1 MVLARWLKTGNYPPR
16 KVVYSPRMIT
26 DESIQLVKDTAR
38 VEDVVGDY
46 VNLRR
51 RGQNLLGLCPFHGEK
66 TPSFNVNP
74 SRNIYKCFGCGEGGD
89 PIKFLMTL
97 EQLSYPDAIRKI
109 AARYNIKLE
118 EKEVSQE
125 VREERQEKEAL
136 ILVNEFARQWYEDQL
151 YNTDEGKSVGLSYFK
166 GRGFRRD
173 VMEKFGLGFAPNAR
187 DGLFKAATAA
197 GYKTAQL
204 EQLGLVRNNK
214 DFFWDRVMFTIHNL
228 QGKPIAF
235 AGRILKK
242 DVKAPKYVNSPESE
256 IYHKSDVLY
265 GLFQARQ
272 SVRKQ
277 DNVYMVEGYTD
288 VISLHQHGVEN
299 VVATSGT
306 SLTPGQ
312 ARLIKRQTEN
322 VTLLYDGDKAG
333 IKAALRGVDV
343 LLEAGLNVRVV
354 ILPDGEDP
362 DSYMQKVGFTAFEAY
377 LTSKRRDFLFFKA
390 DLLLE
395 EAGEDVAARSA
406 AIRSSIATL
415 ALVEDPLKRAGYLQ
429 QFTGRLG
436 LEESL
441 LVNLVNQAVAERRE
455 KAKKDLERE
464 ERRQERENRGG
475 GGRAVLPP
483 VRPRRAE
490 RADDDRWAGMEESG
504 AANPAGDDYAP
515 SWEGMDGEDAFAG
528 MQEPGFDGMEEVF
541 DMPPPMVD
549 GQVPDVSFRDPVAE
563 ALLYIG
569 HTFQEQDLA
578 RLLIVHG
585 AQPYDEEQNTSVAAY
600 LTANVADLLGDF
612 DSAKYKKVV
621 MVVTDYVRQHS
632 QAPTP
637 EWYLNHPEEDIRI
650 LATSSSATTYAMSP
664 NWQEKYKVYL
674 RQKHP
679 DENQKL
685 YADNFLRIFRME
697 KINRKC
703 KENIQK
709 IKELEKAGE
718 DAKLLLHLKLQMRL
732 DEMRKAL
739 AAELGTVVI

>member
-1 MVLARWLKTGNYPPR
+1 
-16 KVVYSPRMIT
+16 MIT

-51 RGQNLLGLCPFHGEK
+51 RGQNMIGLCPFHGEK

-118 EKEVSQE
+118 EKEISQE

-151 YNTDEGKSVGLSYFK
+151 YNTDEGKSIGLSYFK
-166 GRGFRRD
+166 GRGFRRE
-173 VMEKFGLGFAPNAR
+173 VMEKFGLGFAPNGR
-187 DGLFKAATAA
+187 VGLFKAATAS
-197 GYKTAQL
+197 GYKVAQL

-242 DVKAPKYVNSPESE
+242 DVKAPKYINSPESE

-265 GLFQARQ
+265 GLYQARQ

-277 DNVYMVEGYTD
+277 DNCYMVEGYTD

-312 ARLIKRQTEN
+312 ARLVKQQTEN

-362 DSYMQKVGFTAFEAY
+362 DSYMQQVGVTAFEEY

-395 EAGEDVAARSA
+395 EAGEDIAARSA

-441 LVNLVNQAVAERRE
+441 LINLVNQAVAERRE
-455 KAKKDLERE
+455 KAKKDQERE
-464 ERRQERENRGG
+464 ERRQEREGRGG
-475 GGRAVLPP
+475 GRQTQLPP
-483 VRPRRAE
+483 VSPQRQSRRNE
-490 RADDDRWAGMEESG
+490 VADDDRWAGMEGNGPAAATGSSSSAG
-504 AANPAGDDYAP
+504 APPPTSEDYTP

-528 MQEPGFDGMEEVF
+528 MQEPGFEGMDEVF
-541 DMPPPMVD
+541 DLPPSMAE
-549 GQVPDVSFRDPVAE
+549 GYVPEVSLRDPVAE
-563 ALLYIG
+563 ALLYVG
-569 HTFQEQDLA
+569 HTFQEQDLT

-585 AQPYDEEQNTSVAAY
+585 AKPYDDESNRSVAAY
-600 LTANVADLLGDF
+600 LTANVADILGDF
-612 DSAKYKKVV
+612 DNAQYKKVV
-621 MVVTDYVRQHS
+621 TMVTDYVSQHGQGPS
-632 QAPTP
+632 P
-637 EWYLNHPEEDIRI
+637 EWYLNHPEESIRI
-650 LATSSSATTYAMSP
+650 LATSSTATDYTMSP
-664 NWQEKYKVYL
+664 NWEEKYKVYL

-685 YADNFLRIFRME
+685 YADTFLRVFRRFKVE
-697 KINRKC
+697 R
-703 KENIQK
+703 K
-709 IKELEKAGE
+709 IKENMRQITELQKAGE
-718 DAKLLLHLKLQMRL
+718 YEKLVMHVKLNDKLIQ
-732 DEMRKAL
+732 MRKAL

>member
-1 MVLARWLKTGNYPPR
+1 
-16 KVVYSPRMIT
+16 MIT

-46 VNLRR
+46 VNLKR
-51 RGQNLLGLCPFHGEK
+51 RGQNMIGLCPFHGEK

-97 EQLSYPDAIRKI
+97 EQLTYPDAIRRI
-109 AARYNIKLE
+109 AAKYNIKLE
-118 EKEVSQE
+118 EKQVSQE

-136 ILVNEFARQWYEDQL
+136 ILVNEFAQKWYEDQL
-151 YNTDEGKSVGLSYFK
+151 YNTDEGKSIGLSYFK

-173 VMEKFGLGFAPNAR
+173 VMEKFGLGFAPTGRNGLMNAALA
-187 DGLFKAATAA
+187 G
-197 GYKTAQL
+197 GYKEEQL
-204 EQLGLVRNNK
+204 EQLGLVRNKK

-265 GLFQARQ
+265 GLYQARQ

-288 VISLHQHGVEN
+288 VISLHQHGVHN

-306 SLTPGQ
+306 SLTSGQ
-312 ARLIKRQTEN
+312 AKLVKRQTEN

-343 LLEAGLNVRVV
+343 LLIEGLNVRVV

-362 DSYMQKVGFTAFEAY
+362 DSYMQKVGVTAFEEY

-395 EAGEDVAARSA
+395 EAGDDVAARSA

-441 LVNLVNQAVAERRE
+441 LINLVNQAVAERRE
-455 KAKKDLERE
+455 KVKKD
-464 ERRQERENRGG
+464 QEREARRREREARPQVQGRGQ
-475 GGRAVLPP
+475 RKSLPP
-483 VRPRRAE
+483 VKPQRGNNNAPPPQQE
-490 RADDDRWAGMEESG
+490 DRWAGMQDPGFGEGVPPPSEPGS
-504 AANPAGDDYAP
+504 AP
-515 SWEGMDGEDAFAG
+515 PPSAMDAPDWGGMQDEGGWAG
-528 MQEPGFDGMEEVF
+528 MQEPGFDGMDEVF
-541 DMPPPMVD
+541 DMPPPSIG
-549 GQVPDVSFRDPVAE
+549 GQVPDVPFKDPVAE
-563 ALLYIG
+563 ALLLTG
-569 HTFQEQDLA
+569 HTFQEQDLV

-585 AQPYDEEQNTSVAAY
+585 SKPYDEETNVTVAGF
-600 LTANVADLLGDF
+600 LTANVADVLEDF
-612 DSAKYKKVV
+612 DNGQYRKAVV
-621 MVVTDYVRQHS
+621 LVTDYVGQHK
-632 QAPTP
+632 QGPAP
-637 EWYLNHPEEDIRI
+637 EWFLSHPEEYIRV
-650 LATSSSATTYAMSP
+650 LATAATATGYAMSP
-664 NWQEKYKVYL
+664 NWKDKYKVYL

-697 KINRKC
+697 KVDRKC
-703 KENIQK
+703 KENIKK
-709 IKELEKAGE
+709 IKEFEKNG
-718 DAKLLLHLKLQMRL
+718 DAKKVVLYMKLQMRL

>member
-1 MVLARWLKTGNYPPR
+1 
-16 KVVYSPRMIT
+16 MIT

-46 VNLRR
+46 VSLKR
-51 RGQNLLGLCPFHGEK
+51 RGQNMIGLCPFHGEK

-97 EQLSYPDAIRKI
+97 EQLTYPDAIRRI
-109 AARYNIKLE
+109 AAKYNIKLE

-136 ILVNEFARQWYEDQL
+136 ILVNEFAQKWYEDQL
-151 YNTDEGKSVGLSYFK
+151 YNTDEGKSIGLSYFK

-173 VMEKFGLGFAPNAR
+173 VMEKFGLGYAPTGRN
-187 DGLFKAATAA
+187 GLLNTAVAA
-197 GYKTAQL
+197 GYKEEQL
-204 EQLGLVRNNK
+204 EQLGLVRNRK

-256 IYHKSDVLY
+256 VYHKSDVLY
-265 GLFQARQ
+265 GLYQARQ
-272 SVRKQ
+272 AVRKQ

-288 VISLHQHGVEN
+288 VISLHQHGVHN

-306 SLTPGQ
+306 SLTSGQ
-312 ARLIKRQTEN
+312 ARLVKRQTEN

-343 LLEAGLNVRVV
+343 LLVEGLNVRVV

-362 DSYMQKVGFTAFEAY
+362 DSYMQKVGVTAFEEY

-395 EAGEDVAARSA
+395 EAGDDVAARSA

-441 LVNLVNQAVAERRE
+441 LINLVNQAVAERRE
-455 KAKKDLERE
+455 KAKKD
-464 ERRQERENRGG
+464 QEREARRREREARPQVQGKG
-475 GGRAVLPP
+475 QRQGLPP
-483 VRPRRAE
+483 VKPQRRDKNFPPPPE
-490 RADDDRWAGMEESG
+490 EDRW
-504 AANPAGDDYAP
+504 
-515 SWEGMDGEDAFAG
+515 AG
-528 MQEPGFDGMEEVF
+528 MQEPGSETNAPPPPSATDAPNWEGMSDDGWAGMQEPSFDGAGEVF
-541 DMPPPMVD
+541 DMPPPTIG
-549 GQVPDVSFRDPVAE
+549 GQVPDVPFKDPVAE
-563 ALLYIG
+563 ALLLTG
-569 HTFQEQDLA
+569 HTFQEQDLV
-578 RLLIVHG
+578 RLLIIHG
-585 AQPYDEEQNTSVAAY
+585 SKLYDEEKKQSVGAF
-600 LTANVADLLGDF
+600 LTANVADVLGDF
-612 DSAKYKKVV
+612 DNGQYRKAVAL
-621 MVVTDYVRQHS
+621 VTDYIGQHD
-632 QAPTP
+632 QAPAP
-637 EWYLNHPEEDIRI
+637 EWFLNHPEEYIRI
-650 LATSSSATTYAMSP
+650 LATSATATAYTMSP
-664 NWQEKYKVYL
+664 NWKDKYKVYL

-697 KINRKC
+697 KVDRKC
-703 KENIQK
+703 KENIKK
-709 IKELEKAGE
+709 IAALEKAG
-718 DAKLLLHLKLQMRL
+718 DNKKLDLHIKLQMRL

>member
-1 MVLARWLKTGNYPPR
+1 
-16 KVVYSPRMIT
+16 MIT

-46 VNLRR
+46 VNLKR
-51 RGQNLLGLCPFHGEK
+51 RGQNMIGLCPFHGEK

-97 EQLSYPDAIRKI
+97 EQLSYPDAIRRI
-109 AARYNIKLE
+109 AAKYNIKLE

-125 VREERQEKEAL
+125 VREERQVKEAL
-136 ILVNEFARQWYEDQL
+136 ILVNEFAQKWYEDQL
-151 YNTDEGKSVGLSYFK
+151 YNTDEGKSIGLSYFR
-166 GRGFRRD
+166 GRGFRRE
-173 VMEKFGLGFAPNAR
+173 VMEKFGLGFAPTGRN
-187 DGLFKAATAA
+187 GLLTAALAA
-197 GYKTAQL
+197 GYKEEQL
-204 EQLGLVRNNK
+204 EQLGLVRNRK

-256 IYHKSDVLY
+256 VYHKSDVLY
-265 GLFQARQ
+265 GLYQARQ
-272 SVRKQ
+272 SVRKL

-288 VISLHQHGVEN
+288 VISLHQHGVPN

-312 ARLIKRQTEN
+312 ARLVKRQTEN

-343 LLEAGLNVRVV
+343 LLEADLNVRVV

-362 DSYMQKVGFTAFEAY
+362 DSYMQKVGVTAFEEY

-395 EAGEDVAARSA
+395 EAGDDVAARSA

-415 ALVEDPLKRAGYLQ
+415 ALVQDPLKRAGYLQ

-441 LVNLVNQAVAERRE
+441 LINLVNQAVAERRE
-455 KAKKDLERE
+455 KAKKD
-464 ERRQERENRGG
+464 QEREAR
-475 GGRAVLPP
+475 RKEREA
-483 VRPRRAE
+483 RPRVQGKGNRSAPRRNAPPPPSVNDAPE
-490 RADDDRWAGMEESG
+490 WGGMEDSGWAGIQEPG
-504 AANPAGDDYAP
+504 GVADIPPPPDPADAP
-515 SWEGMDGEDAFAG
+515 SWEGMDESGWAG
-528 MQEPGFDGMEEVF
+528 MQEPGFEGMGEVF
-541 DMPPPMVD
+541 DMPPPVI
-549 GQVPDVSFRDPVAE
+549 GGHVPDVPFRDPVAD
-563 ALLYIG
+563 ALLLTG
-569 HTFQEQDLA
+569 HTFQEQDLV
-578 RLLIVHG
+578 RILIIHG
-585 AQPYDEEQNTSVAAY
+585 AKPYDEETNVSVAGF
-600 LTANVADLLGDF
+600 LTANVADILEDF
-612 DSAKYKKVV
+612 DNKQCKKVV
-621 MVVTDYVRQHS
+621 TLITDYVGQHKQGPS
-632 QAPTP
+632 P
-637 EWYLNHPEEDIRI
+637 EWFINHPEEFVRVM
-650 LATSSSATTYAMSP
+650 ATTATATPYTMSP
-664 NWQEKYKVYL
+664 NWKEKYKVYL

-697 KINRKC
+697 KVDRKC
-703 KENIQK
+703 KENIKK
-709 IKELEKAGE
+709 IKELEKNGDE
-718 DAKLLLHLKLQMRL
+718 RKLLLHLKLQIRL

>member
-1 MVLARWLKTGNYPPR
+1 
-16 KVVYSPRMIT
+16 MIT

-46 VNLRR
+46 VNLKR
-51 RGQNLLGLCPFHGEK
+51 RGQNMIGLCPFHGEK

-97 EQLSYPDAIRKI
+97 EQLSYPDAIRRI
-109 AARYNIKLE
+109 AAKYNIKLE
-118 EKEVSQE
+118 EKQVSQE

-136 ILVNEFARQWYEDQL
+136 ILVNEFAQKWYEDQL
-151 YNTDEGKSVGLSYFK
+151 YNTDEGKSIGLSYFK

-173 VMEKFGLGFAPNAR
+173 VMEKFGLGFAPTGRNGLLNA
-187 DGLFKAATAA
+187 AVAA
-197 GYKTAQL
+197 GYKEEQL
-204 EQLGLVRNNK
+204 EQLGLVRNRK

-265 GLFQARQ
+265 GLHQARQ

-288 VISLHQHGVEN
+288 VISLHQHGVHN

-312 ARLIKRQTEN
+312 AKLVKRQTEN

-343 LLEAGLNVRVV
+343 LLEADLNVRVV

-362 DSYMQKVGFTAFEAY
+362 DSYMQKVGVTAFEEY
-377 LTSKRRDFLFFKA
+377 LTEKRRDFLFFKA

-395 EAGEDVAARSA
+395 EAGDDVAARSA

-415 ALVEDPLKRAGYLQ
+415 ALVQDPLKRANYLQ

-441 LVNLVNQAVAERRE
+441 LINLVNQAVAERRE
-455 KAKKDLERE
+455 KVKKD
-464 ERRQERENRGG
+464 QEREARRKEREARTQVQGKGKRPGRRRDAPPPPSAQDAPEWGG
-475 GGRAVLPP
+475 MEEPG
-483 VRPRRAE
+483 
-490 RADDDRWAGMEESG
+490 WAGMQEPG
-504 AANPAGDDYAP
+504 AATDVPPPPSSGDSP
-515 SWEGMDGEDAFAG
+515 SWEGMGDDGGWAG
-528 MQEPGFDGMEEVF
+528 MQEPGFDGAGDVF

-549 GQVPDVSFRDPVAE
+549 GQVPDVPFSDPIAE
-563 ALLYIG
+563 ALLYTG
-569 HTFQEQDLA
+569 HTFQEKDLT
-578 RLLIVHG
+578 RLLIIHG
-585 AQPYDEEQNTSVAAY
+585 AKLYDEETNLTVAGF
-600 LTANVADLLGDF
+600 LTANVADVLEDF
-612 DSAKYKKVV
+612 DNEQYKKTVTLI
-621 MVVTDYVRQHS
+621 TDYVGQH
-632 QAPTP
+632 QEGPAP
-637 EWYLNHPEEDIRI
+637 EWFLNHPEEYIRI
-650 LATSSSATTYAMSP
+650 LATEATTTPYVMSP
-664 NWQEKYKVYL
+664 NWKDKYKVYL

-697 KINRKC
+697 KVDRKC
-703 KENIQK
+703 KENIKK
-709 IKELEKAGE
+709 IKEFEKAGE
-718 DAKLLLHLKLQMRL
+718 TKKVILYMKLQMRL
-732 DEMRKAL
+732 DEMRKNL

>member
-1 MVLARWLKTGNYPPR
+1 
-16 KVVYSPRMIT
+16 MIT

-51 RGQNLLGLCPFHGEK
+51 RGQNMIGLCPFHGEK

-118 EKEVSQE
+118 EKEISQE

-151 YNTDEGKSVGLSYFK
+151 YNTDEGKSIGLSYFK
-166 GRGFRRD
+166 GRGFRRE
-173 VMEKFGLGFAPNAR
+173 VMEKFGLGFAPNGR
-187 DGLFKAATAA
+187 VGLFKAATAS
-197 GYKTAQL
+197 GYKVAQL

-265 GLFQARQ
+265 GLYQARQ

-277 DNVYMVEGYTD
+277 DNCYMVEGYTD

-312 ARLIKRQTEN
+312 ARLVKQQTEN

-362 DSYMQKVGFTAFEAY
+362 DSYMQQVGVTAFEEY

-395 EAGEDVAARSA
+395 EAGEDIAARSA

-441 LVNLVNQAVAERRE
+441 LINLVNQAVAERRE
-455 KAKKDLERE
+455 KAKKDQERE
-464 ERRQERENRGG
+464 ERRQEREGRGG
-475 GGRAVLPP
+475 GRQTQLPP
-483 VRPRRAE
+483 VSPQRQSRRNE
-490 RADDDRWAGMEESG
+490 VADDDRWAGMEGNGPAAATGSSSSAG
-504 AANPAGDDYAP
+504 APPPTSEDYTP

-528 MQEPGFDGMEEVF
+528 MQEPGFEGMDEVF
-541 DMPPPMVD
+541 DLPPSMAE
-549 GQVPDVSFRDPVAE
+549 GYVPEVSLRDPVAE
-563 ALLYIG
+563 ALLYVG
-569 HTFQEQDLA
+569 HTFQEQDLT

-585 AQPYDEEQNTSVAAY
+585 AKPYDDESNRSVAAY
-600 LTANVADLLGDF
+600 LTANVADILGDF
-612 DSAKYKKVV
+612 DNAQYKKVV
-621 MVVTDYVRQHS
+621 TMVTDYVSQHGQGPS
-632 QAPTP
+632 P
-637 EWYLNHPEEDIRI
+637 EWYLNHPEESIRI
-650 LATSSSATTYAMSP
+650 LATSSTATDYTMSP
-664 NWQEKYKVYL
+664 NWEEKYKVYL

-685 YADNFLRIFRME
+685 YADTFLRVFRRFKVE
-697 KINRKC
+697 R
-703 KENIQK
+703 K
-709 IKELEKAGE
+709 IKENMRQITELQKAGE
-718 DAKLLLHLKLQMRL
+718 YEKLVMHVKLNDKLIQ
-732 DEMRKAL
+732 MRKAL

>member
-1 MVLARWLKTGNYPPR
+1 
-16 KVVYSPRMIT
+16 MIT

-51 RGQNLLGLCPFHGEK
+51 RGQNMIGLCPFHGEK

-151 YNTDEGKSVGLSYFK
+151 YNTDEGKSIGLSYFK
-166 GRGFRRD
+166 GRGFRRE
-173 VMEKFGLGFAPNAR
+173 VMEKFGLGFAPNGR
-187 DGLFKAATAA
+187 DGLFKAATAS
-197 GYKTAQL
+197 GYKVAQL

-265 GLFQARQ
+265 GLYQARQ

-277 DNVYMVEGYTD
+277 DNCYMVEGYTD

-312 ARLIKRQTEN
+312 ARLVKQQTEN

-362 DSYMQKVGFTAFEAY
+362 DSYMQQVGVTAFEEY

-395 EAGEDVAARSA
+395 EAGEDIAARSA

-441 LVNLVNQAVAERRE
+441 LINLVNQAVAERRE
-455 KAKKDLERE
+455 KAKKDQERE
-464 ERRQERENRGG
+464 ERRQEREGRGG
-475 GGRAVLPP
+475 GRQTQLPP
-483 VRPRRAE
+483 VSPQRQSRRNE
-490 RADDDRWAGMEESG
+490 VADDDRWAGMEG
-504 AANPAGDDYAP
+504 NGPAAATGSSSSADAPPPTSEDYTP

-528 MQEPGFDGMEEVF
+528 MQEPGFEGMDEVF
-541 DMPPPMVD
+541 DLPPSMAE
-549 GQVPDVSFRDPVAE
+549 GYVPEVSLRDPVAE
-563 ALLYIG
+563 ALLYVG
-569 HTFQEQDLA
+569 HTFQEQDLT

-585 AQPYDEEQNTSVAAY
+585 AKPYDDESNRSVAAY
-600 LTANVADLLGDF
+600 LTANVADILGDF
-612 DSAKYKKVV
+612 DNAQYKKVV
-621 MVVTDYVRQHS
+621 TMVTDYVSQHGQGPS
-632 QAPTP
+632 P
-637 EWYLNHPEEDIRI
+637 EWYLNHPEESIRI
-650 LATSSSATTYAMSP
+650 LATSSTATDYTMSP
-664 NWQEKYKVYL
+664 NWEEKYKVYL

-685 YADNFLRIFRME
+685 YADTFLRVFRRFKVE
-697 KINRKC
+697 R
-703 KENIQK
+703 K
-709 IKELEKAGE
+709 IKENMRQITELQKAGE
-718 DAKLLLHLKLQMRL
+718 YEKLVMHVKLNDKLIQ
-732 DEMRKAL
+732 MRKAL

>member
-1 MVLARWLKTGNYPPR
+1 
-16 KVVYSPRMIT
+16 MIT

-46 VNLRR
+46 VNLKR
-51 RGQNLLGLCPFHGEK
+51 RGQNMIGLCPFHGEK

-97 EQLSYPDAIRKI
+97 EQLSYPDAIRRI
-109 AARYNIKLE
+109 AAKYNIKLE
-118 EKEVSQE
+118 EKQVSQE

-136 ILVNEFARQWYEDQL
+136 ILVNEFAQKWYEDQL
-151 YNTDEGKSVGLSYFK
+151 YNTDEGKSIGLSYFK

-173 VMEKFGLGFAPNAR
+173 VMEKFGLGFAPTGRNGLRNA
-187 DGLFKAATAA
+187 AVAA
-197 GYKTAQL
+197 GYKEEQL
-204 EQLGLVRNNK
+204 EQLGLVRNRK

-265 GLFQARQ
+265 GLYQARQ

-288 VISLHQHGVEN
+288 VISLHQHGVHN

-312 ARLIKRQTEN
+312 AKLVKRQTEN

-343 LLEAGLNVRVV
+343 LLEADLNVRVV

-362 DSYMQKVGFTAFEAY
+362 DSYMQKVGVTAFEEY
-377 LTSKRRDFLFFKA
+377 LTEKRRDFLFFKA

-415 ALVEDPLKRAGYLQ
+415 ALVQDPLKRAGYLQ

-441 LVNLVNQAVAERRE
+441 LINLVNQAVAEQRE
-455 KAKKDLERE
+455 KKKKD
-464 ERRQERENRGG
+464 QEREARRKEREARTQVQGKGKRPGRRRDVPPPPSANDAPEWGG
-475 GGRAVLPP
+475 MEDAG
-483 VRPRRAE
+483 
-490 RADDDRWAGMEESG
+490 WAGMQEPG
-504 AANPAGDDYAP
+504 AAADVPPPPPSGGDAP
-515 SWEGMDGEDAFAG
+515 SWEGMGQDDGSWAG
-528 MQEPGFDGMEEVF
+528 MQEPGFDGAGDVF
-541 DMPPPMVD
+541 DMPPPMID
-549 GQVPDVSFRDPVAE
+549 GQVPDVPFSDPIAD
-563 ALLYIG
+563 ALLYTG
-569 HTFQEQDLA
+569 HTFQEKDLV
-578 RLLIVHG
+578 RLLIIHG
-585 AQPYDEEQNTSVAAY
+585 AKLYDEETNVSVASF
-600 LTANVADLLGDF
+600 LTANVADVLEDF
-612 DSAKYKKVV
+612 DNEQYKKAVTLI
-621 MVVTDYVRQHS
+621 TDYVGQH
-632 QAPTP
+632 QQGPTP
-637 EWYLNHPEEDIRI
+637 EWFLNHPEEYIRI
-650 LATSSSATTYAMSP
+650 LATEATATPYTMSP
-664 NWQEKYKVYL
+664 NWQDKYKVYL

-697 KINRKC
+697 KVDRKC
-703 KENIQK
+703 KENIKK
-709 IKELEKAGE
+709 IKEFEKAGE
-718 DAKLLLHLKLQMRL
+718 TKKVILYLKLQMRL
-732 DEMRKAL
+732 DEMRKNL